1 VKSKALAYVAWITV
15 CLVWGTTYLAIRI
28 ALETIPPFLMAS
40 FRWLLAGS
48 LLMTALAFRGERLP
62 RARDWT
68 SLGVLGILLIGVG
81 NGGVVWAEQTVPSG
95 MAALLVAGV
104 PFWMVGV
111 ERLRADGAPMTPRR
125 LIGLLVGF
133 AGIVLLVWPEVRMGP
148 GGGAF
153 LSGVLATQ
161 IACLGW
167 AIGSSYS
174 RRRRDESLLV
184 AAAFQMLFAGV
195 GLLLVG
201 TFTGEWARL
210 AFNGRSLGALMY
222 LVFAGSIVGFT
233 AYAYALKHLTIA
245 TVSLYAYVN
254 PVIAVV
260 LGTVFLDE
268 PMTSRI
274 VAASG
279 IVLVGMALVRRAE
292 RRAATSVLSPD
303 PAQTS

>member
-1 VKSKALAYVAWITV
+1 
-15 CLVWGTTYLAIRI
+15 
-28 ALETIPPFLMAS
+28 
-40 FRWLLAGS
+40 
-48 LLMTALAFRGERLP
+48 
-62 RARDWT
+62 
-68 SLGVLGILLIGVG
+68 
-81 NGGVVWAEQTVPSG
+81 
-95 MAALLVAGV
+95 
-104 PFWMVGV
+104 
-111 ERLRADGAPMTPRR
+111 
-125 LIGLLVGF
+125 
-133 AGIVLLVWPEVRMGP
+133 
-148 GGGAF
+148 
-153 LSGVLATQ
+153 
-161 IACLGW
+161 
-167 AIGSSYS
+167 
-174 RRRRDESLLV
+174 
-184 AAAFQMLFAGV
+184 MLFAGV